1 MDKIEIGLTSKFMKG
16 IVSKLISKFLL
27 NRFGYNVG
35 VQIDDLEIKLIDG
48 GATIRTNVEVKLGND
63 ELKEMLRSI
72 TE

>member
-1 MDKIEIGLTSKFMKG
+1 MDKIEVSLTSKFMKG

-27 NRFGYNVG
+27 HQFGYKIG
-35 VQIDDLEIKLIDG
+35 VQIDDLDVMSIDG
-48 GATIRTNVEVKLGND
+48 ETTIRTNIEVKLGND